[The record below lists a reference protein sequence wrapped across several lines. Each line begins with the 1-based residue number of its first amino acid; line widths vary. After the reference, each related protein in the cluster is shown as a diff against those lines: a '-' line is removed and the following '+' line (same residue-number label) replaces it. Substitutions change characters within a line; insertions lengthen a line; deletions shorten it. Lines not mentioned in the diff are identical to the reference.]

1 MDVWDRLG
9 IEKTDDQRAIKRAY
23 AKQLKAIRPD
33 EDAAEFQALR
43 EARDEAIYLSQF
55 DFDYE
60 WDEEECESDECSVPD
75 EVSIAPQAEPSLDNQ
90 VLEPSIKSDDPLEQ
104 ALQESEPKSDESYV
118 ITLDE
123 TTVADE
129 TSKEFV
135 DASPNLNSV
144 EANSPENDPI
154 TSSENEA
161 EPNLGFYD
169 VEIDAIT
176 YEQINAQLEDLM
188 GPWALWDETAWVKF
202 IRRIRDCSF
211 DLSNYAEYEIMHLL
225 GENLAEKKHESAV
238 QREARNSIL
247 QFLNNEFG
255 WTQNDRRVYAVLA
268 SERAEALMDLLRYGE
283 EGSSSGSSE
292 TFYDAFGFPLLTA
305 QHFKDYLGKNDSV
318 YEKYYQKSLDEG
330 RELKPSW
337 SWLGFLF
344 SPLWLAHR
352 CNDGM
357 EALTGMIYVLALIIL
372 HYGQTSPSLIA
383 SLLGGLMILST
394 HILVGVFGKKL
405 VVTTL
410 ANSLQELHNDPKLS
424 QEERLKKLA
433 FIGQGGFKAI
443 FDFVVGMAGI
453 GVIAVIIYRL
463 LI

>member
-33 EDAAEFQALR
+33 EDPAEFQALR

-55 DFDYE
+55 DYE
-60 WDEEECESDECSVPD
+60 WDEEECESDEYFEPD
-75 EVSIAPQAEPSLDNQ
+75 EASADPQTEISPDNQ
-90 VLEPSIKSDDPLEQ
+90 VLEPSIRTDDPLEQ
-104 ALQESEPKSDESYV
+104 ALQESEPKSDETYV

-135 DASPNLNSV
+135 DTSPNLNSV
-144 EANSPENDPI
+144 EANPPQNDPN
-154 TSSENEA
+154 TSSEDEA
-161 EPNLGFYD
+161 EVNLGFYD

-188 GPWALWDETAWVKF
+188 GPWALWDEAAWVKF

-225 GENLAEKKHESAV
+225 GENLAEKKQESAL
-238 QREARNSIL
+238 QREARRSIL

-337 SWLGFLF
+337 SWPGFLF

-383 SLLGGLMILST
+383 SLLGSLMILST

-424 QEERLKKLA
+424 EQERLKKLA
-433 FIGQGGFKAI
+433 FIGQGGFKAL
-443 FDFVVGMAGI
+443 FDFIVGMAGI

>member
-9 IEKTDDQRAIKRAY
+9 IEKTDDERAIKRAY

-33 EDAAEFQALR
+33 EDPAEFQALR

-60 WDEEECESDECSVPD
+60 WDEEECEDDEYSEPYEASAD
-75 EVSIAPQAEPSLDNQ
+75 PQAELSANNQ
-90 VLEPSIKSDDPLEQ
+90 VLDTTIQSDDPLEQ
-104 ALQESEPKSDESYV
+104 ALRESDPQSDETYV
-118 ITLDE
+118 LTLDE
-123 TTVADE
+123 MN
-129 TSKEFV
+129 
-135 DASPNLNSV
+135 P
-144 EANSPENDPI
+144 PENDPI
-154 TSSENEA
+154 ASVEPEA
-161 EPNLGFYD
+161 EPNSGFYD

-188 GPWALWDETAWVKF
+188 GPWALWDEVAWLKF

-238 QREARNSIL
+238 QREARHSIL

-283 EGSSSGSSE
+283 EGSGSGTSE

-305 QHFKDYLGKNDSV
+305 QHFKDYLGKNNSV
-318 YEKYYQKSLDEG
+318 YEKYYKKSLDEG
-330 RELKPSW
+330 RELKQSW
-337 SWLGFLF
+337 SWPGFLF

-394 HILVGVFGKKL
+394 HILVGLFGKKL

-410 ANSLQELHNDPKLS
+410 ANSLQELHSDQALNES
-424 QEERLKKLA
+424 ERLKKLA
-433 FIGQGGFKAI
+433 FIGQGGFKAL

>member
-33 EDAAEFQALR
+33 EDPAEFQALR

-60 WDEEECESDECSVPD
+60 WDEEECEGDEYFETD
-75 EVSIAPQAEPSLDNQ
+75 EASADPQTETSPDNQ
-90 VLEPSIKSDDPLEQ
+90 VLEPSIKTDDPLEQ
-104 ALQESEPKSDESYV
+104 ALQESEPKSDEAYV
-118 ITLDE
+118 LTLDE

-144 EANSPENDPI
+144 EANPPQNDPI
-154 TSSENEA
+154 TSSKNET
-161 EPNLGFYD
+161 ETNLGFYD

-238 QREARNSIL
+238 QREARHSIL

-268 SERAEALMDLLRYGE
+268 SERAEAMMDLLRYGE

-305 QHFKDYLGKNDSV
+305 QHFKDYLGKNNSV

-424 QEERLKKLA
+424 EQERLKKLA

>member
-104 ALQESEPKSDESYV
+104 ALQESEPKSDEAYV
-118 ITLDE
+118 LTLDE
-123 TTVADE
+123 TTVVSSDL
-129 TSKEFV
+129 TSLQT
-135 DASPNLNSV
+135 S
-144 EANSPENDPI
+144 SPETDAI
-154 TSSENEA
+154 TTSEDEA
-161 EPNLGFYD
+161 GPNLGFYD

-188 GPWALWDETAWVKF
+188 GPWALWDEAAWVKF

-211 DLSNYAEYEIMHLL
+211 DHSNYAEYEIMHLL
-225 GENLAEKKHESAV
+225 GEKLAEKKQESSV

-247 QFLNNEFG
+247 QFLNTEFG
-255 WTQNDRRVYAVLA
+255 WTHNDRRVYAVLA
-268 SERAEALMDLLRYGE
+268 SERAEALMDLLRYGD

-305 QHFKDYLGKNDSV
+305 QHFKDYLGKNNSV
-318 YEKYYQKSLDEG
+318 YEKYYLKSLDEG

-337 SWLGFLF
+337 SWPGFLF

-410 ANSLQELHNDPKLS
+410 ANSLQELHNDSKLS

-433 FIGQGGFKAI
+433 YIGQGGFKAL

-453 GVIAVIIYRL
+453 GVIAVVIYRL

>member
-75 EVSIAPQAEPSLDNQ
+75 EVSIAPQAESSLDNQ
-90 VLEPSIKSDDPLEQ
+90 VLEPSIKNDDPLEQ
-104 ALQESEPKSDESYV
+104 ALQESELKSDEAYV
-118 ITLDE
+118 LTLDE
-123 TTVADE
+123 TTVVSSDL
-129 TSKEFV
+129 TSLQT
-135 DASPNLNSV
+135 S
-144 EANSPENDPI
+144 SPETDAI
-154 TSSENEA
+154 TTSEDEA
-161 EPNLGFYD
+161 APNLGFYD

-188 GPWALWDETAWVKF
+188 GPWALWDEAAWVKF

-211 DLSNYAEYEIMHLL
+211 DHSNYAEYEIMHLL
-225 GENLAEKKHESAV
+225 GENLAEKKQESSV

-247 QFLNNEFG
+247 QFLNAEFG
-255 WTQNDRRVYAVLA
+255 WTHNDRRVYAVLA
-268 SERAEALMDLLRYGE
+268 SERAEALMDLLRYGD

-305 QHFKDYLGKNDSV
+305 QHFKDYLGKNNSV
-318 YEKYYQKSLDEG
+318 YEKYYLKSLDEG

-337 SWLGFLF
+337 SWPGFLF

-410 ANSLQELHNDPKLS
+410 ANSLQELHNDSKLS

-433 FIGQGGFKAI
+433 YIGQGGFKAL

-453 GVIAVIIYRL
+453 GVIAVVIYRL